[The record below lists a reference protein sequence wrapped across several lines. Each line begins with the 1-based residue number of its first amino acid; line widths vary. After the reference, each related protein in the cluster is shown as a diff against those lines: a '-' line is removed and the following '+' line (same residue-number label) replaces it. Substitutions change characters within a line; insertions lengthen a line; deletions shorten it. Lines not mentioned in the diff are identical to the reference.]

1 MEMVT
6 CVVQA
11 RMGSERLP
19 GKVMKKLGEN
29 PMIMQTVRRINQAG
43 TVDNVIV
50 ATSDREAD
58 DVLADYL
65 RKSEVEVYRAD
76 ENNVLKRY
84 VDCLQGKSSDIVIR
98 ITGDCPYI
106 DPVIIDNVV
115 TYFKMNTFDYVRL
128 DVPNT
133 FVRGFDV
140 EVFSRAALER
150 VYEITKSIE
159 GDSPYKEHVTYYM
172 YMHQDEFSVGYVEG
186 SELYRKNYRL
196 CVDTIEDF
204 QLVTKIYE
212 HFKDEYVLS
221 KDIIKYLDENPII
234 AATNIKVEQK
244 KS

>member
-65 RKSEVEVYRAD
+65 RKSEVEVYRGD

-98 ITGDCPYI
+98 ITGDSYRI
-106 DPVIIDNVV
+106 KDKI
-115 TYFKMNTFDYVRL
+115 
-128 DVPNT
+128 
-133 FVRGFDV
+133 V
-140 EVFSRAALER
+140 ENDS
-150 VYEITKSIE
+150 IT
-159 GDSPYKEHVTYYM
+159 
-172 YMHQDEFSVGYVEG
+172 
-186 SELYRKNYRL
+186 N
-196 CVDTIEDF
+196 
-204 QLVTKIYE
+204 
-212 HFKDEYVLS
+212 
-221 KDIIKYLDENPII
+221 KYNE
-234 AATNIKVEQK
+234 
-244 KS
+244 